1 VSLQIFNRFKSVG
14 SAKVALVNFI
24 LRQDESKDLIF
35 EFDIQEQALISDL
48 VLEKAVDLVIEL
60 VEDLSELS
68 HELLFPV
75 FGSLLLEDVSM
86 VELLQEGLHRSDH
99 LKILVVGEV
108 HVGLRGLREP
118 NSWLQIMHRELEG
131 KLASL
136 EDPSSSESS
145 ASQAASLF
153 ALAIDFGEAS
163 ILASSLFLLPCSRLI
178 LLKRS

>member
-1 VSLQIFNRFKSVG
+1 MSLQILNRFKSVG

-24 LRQDESKDLIF
+24 LCQDESKDLIF

-75 FGSLLLEDVSM
+75 LGPLLLEDVRM

-108 HVGLRGLREP
+108 HMGLCGLWGTKLLVADHAQRARGEVGVVGGPFVFRVFC
-118 NSWLQIMHRELEG
+118 I
-131 KLASL
+131 
-136 EDPSSSESS
+136 PSSK
-145 ASQAASLF
+145 SLSF
-153 ALAIDFGEAS
+153 S
-163 ILASSLFLLPCSRLI
+163 H
-178 LLKRS
+178 